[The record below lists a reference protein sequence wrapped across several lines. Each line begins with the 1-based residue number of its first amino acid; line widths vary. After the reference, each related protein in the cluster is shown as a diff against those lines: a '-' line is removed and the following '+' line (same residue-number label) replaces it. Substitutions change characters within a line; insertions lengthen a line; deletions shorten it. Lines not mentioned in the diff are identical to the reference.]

1 MRTITT
7 LAISATFLAG
17 FAFAQQPDER
27 RQGQGQ
33 STTQGQSSS
42 STASS
47 SSGQEKT
54 VTGCLSKGG
63 DSANMYV
70 LTEKDGGNKWHLSES
85 ATANIDFTKH
95 VNHEVRVKGREMAAS
110 GSGSSSSSTSSTSS
124 TSTTQSQSGQSR
136 PGTSSST
143 TSSDGRSGHE
153 KQLQVTSIEHVASTC
168 EAKSR

>member
-54 VTGCLSKGG
+54 VTGCLSKG